1 MQKDLL
7 IIQKDAERLRLLI
20 RDRTSCDEN
29 EQSYLKQF
37 AEELLRARIINPKN
51 MPPDV
56 VTVNSLVKLRDMD
69 SREFCLYR
77 IVYPGGRESGNER
90 VSVMAPIGMVLL
102 GCRVGDV
109 VALPVSGGMRRLQ
122 IEKVLYQPESAGH
135 YKI

>member
-20 RDRTSCDEN
+20 RDRTSCDES

-37 AEELLRARIINPKN
+37 AEELLRARIIDPKK

-56 VTVNSLVKLRDMD
+56 VTMNSLVKLRDMD

-77 IVYPGGRESGNER
+77 IVYPGGRESGKER

>member
-20 RDRTSCDEN
+20 RDRTSCDES

-37 AEELLRARIINPKN
+37 AEELLRARIIDPKK

-56 VTVNSLVKLRDMD
+56 VTMNSLVKLRDMD

-90 VSVMAPIGMVLL
+90 VSVMTPIGMALL

>member
-37 AEELLRARIINPKN
+37 VEELLRARIIDPKN
-51 MPPDV
+51 MPPYV
-56 VTVNSLVKLRDMD
+56 VTMNSLVKLRDMD

-77 IVYPGGRESGNER
+77 IVYPGGRESGKER